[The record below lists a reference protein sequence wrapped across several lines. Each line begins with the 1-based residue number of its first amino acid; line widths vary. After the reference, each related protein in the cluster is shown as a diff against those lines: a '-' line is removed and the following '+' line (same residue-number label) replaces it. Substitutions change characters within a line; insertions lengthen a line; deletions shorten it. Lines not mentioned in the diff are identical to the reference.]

1 MAFYVSRQR
10 DTATGRLFVEIAIGG
25 SKKSGPDPLTNKYN
39 GEGKNLV
46 SPKDAVMVSERI
58 FKQWE
63 RDYADESKALCIT
76 DGTAR
81 SIIAFDIEGMKY
93 ANLWADKALAD
104 LEKCGACTKPMG
116 NRAAFE
122 TEHIPTQ
129 VFCSE
134 VCVSKRYR
142 DMFNA
147 ELPTVAAG
155 KKTKKSPF

>member
-63 RDYADESKALCIT
+63 RDYADESKALRIT
-76 DGTAR
+76 DGAGEVVYD
-81 SIIAFDIEGMKY
+81 FDATGLY
-93 ANLWADKALAD
+93 CANAWADKTLAG

-142 DMFNA
+142 NMFNA
-147 ELPTVAAG
+147 ELPTVAVG

>member
-10 DTATGRLFVEIAIGG
+10 DNESGRLFVEIAIGG
-25 SKKSGPDPLTNKYN
+25 SKKAGADPLTVKYN

-58 FKQWE
+58 FKQWD
-63 RDYADESKALCIT
+63 RDYADEGKALRIT
-76 DGTAR
+76 DGAGAW
-81 SIIAFDIEGMKY
+81 IYDFDITGLKH
-93 ANLWADKALAD
+93 ANTWADKALAA

-122 TEHIPTQ
+122 TDHIPAQ

-147 ELPTVAAG
+147 ELPTVAP
-155 KKTKKSPF
+155 KKKKAAF